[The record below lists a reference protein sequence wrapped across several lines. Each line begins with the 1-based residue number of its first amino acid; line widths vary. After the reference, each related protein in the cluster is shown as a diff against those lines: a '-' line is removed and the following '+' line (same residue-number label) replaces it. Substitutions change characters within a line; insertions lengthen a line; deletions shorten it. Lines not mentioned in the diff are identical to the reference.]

1 MNVDG
6 VVVCVLPGAVRGK
19 VWCLR
24 PELHTVQLLLFFDC
38 LAVWPTDPSRFLR
51 HRPFYQLPW
60 RGVRTWAADE
70 LQPQWMRDPPAS
82 GEYWILKDEVGVALD
97 TRALREPSTY
107 KLYQKLYIYMSL
119 KYTNDVQ
126 IIYEIH
132 RWHTHYRD
140 NTQMTY
146 KLYTKY
152 TGDVHI
158 IYIWNTQVTHKLCK
172 AEVHTWRV
180 SHVDMKYTSDV
191 QIMYIWQMNDDHGV
205 L

>member
-1 MNVDG
+1 MMNVDG
-6 VVVCVLPGAVRGK
+6 LVVCVLPGAVRGK

-24 PELHTVQLLLFFDC
+24 PELHAVQLLLFFDC

-107 KLYQKLYIYMSL
+107 KLYIKLYIYL
-119 KYTNDVQ
+119 
-126 IIYEIH
+126 
-132 RWHTHYRD
+132 W
-140 NTQMTY
+140 NTQVTY
-146 KLYTKY
+146 QLYTKY
-152 TGDVHI
+152 TGDVNI
-158 IYIWNTQVTHKLCK
+158 IYIWNTQVTHKICK
-172 AEVHTWRV
+172 SEVHTWRV
-180 SHVDMKYTSDV
+180 SHVDMKYISDV
-191 QIMYIWQMNDDHGV
+191 QIMYIWRMSDDYSV